1 MKKCLDILLDALFA
15 VIGLIGKILRLLH
28 REREVKPTDTAS
40 VKPVISNISEIN
52 LPKPDTMP
60 VATPKP
66 AEISTIIPEKVEIP
80 IIDKMTKFNRCIEF
94 ILDRE
99 GRYLEN
105 NPNDLGGLT
114 KWGISKKAYP
124 HLDIANLT
132 ETEIKEIYY
141 KNYWLPMDC
150 DTYDN
155 KLALAIFDCAVNQ
168 GVGTA
173 KSIKAENPNS
183 VERFLLKRL
192 RRYFNLCQKNPKL
205 LVWLDDWLLRVL
217 LVAEFKD
224 EENKKA

>member
-1 MKKCLDILLDALFA
+1 MENICLIAVSVVTKWIKTISGLFRR
-15 VIGLIGKILRLLH
+15 G
-28 REREVKPTDTAS
+28 REVKPTDTAS
-40 VKPVISNISEIN
+40 VNPVISNISEIN
-52 LPKPDTMP
+52 LPKP
-60 VATPKP
+60 ATTP
-66 AEISTIIPEKVEIP
+66 AVIPTIASETQIPEKQVDIP

-150 DTYDN
+150 DNYDN

-224 EENKKA
+224 EKEKA